1 MMYTD
6 SNKDLQRNLFESMHP
21 KMTLTEVQDFFS
33 EMLLLRGFN
42 DDSIEE
48 KMLLLIEEVGELAK
62 ALRKEQSGLQI
73 DYNKIENYDTVRS
86 ELADVLIVLI
96 SISNLVDIN
105 LYEALYE
112 KEKNNIDR
120 KWAK

>member
-1 MMYTD
+1 MYTD